1 MVPSSVF
8 LQFDLP
14 DPAVWFYASMVLA
27 VAIYFQFG
35 RILCLRNLDLLGLFL
50 FAPGFLLIED
60 AHRYAKGAPRDASV
74 AFLGYV
80 WLIAASGFW
89 FGRSL
94 LDVTAVKRPRV
105 AVNLSPTGLFWIAI
119 ALLVGLSVATAVQR
133 VEPETVGKRPA
144 QLDGIEG
151 GVAAAVNQ
159 DLPAGVKGY
168 VGRGIAI
175 ACQIAVVVLL
185 ILIGAIHFREF
196 ATGVSAAALYLLLPV
211 TSYRFD
217 QSHHVW
223 PTALLLGA
231 FLSYRRPIGAGVL
244 FGIAVG
250 TSFFPI
256 VLLPVWLQFY
266 RGRGQGVFLA
276 WSAGFTLLGLAAT
289 VPALVFG
296 GEFTSGIWQTLNLAD
311 WQPWGIAK
319 SEGIWGGVYWAYR
332 LPVFIAF
339 VALAL
344 GSAFWPTARDLGQL
358 LAASAVLLIGIQFWF
373 ADCGGAYVLWY
384 APFLI
389 LMILRPT
396 TTDLQPPVPE
406 HARLLGWLRRR
417 RAPAVAPAPS
427 LAV

>member
-1 MVPSSVF
+1 MPDSLF
-8 LQFDLP
+8 QQFELP
-14 DPAVWFYASMVLA
+14 DPAAWFFAALALA
-27 VAIYFQFG
+27 VAVFFQFH
-35 RILCLRNLDLLGLFL
+35 RIFSLRNLDLLGLFL
-50 FAPGFLLIED
+50 FVPGFLLIED
-60 AHRYAKGAPRDASV
+60 AHRYAKGGPRQPSV

-80 WLIAASGFW
+80 WLLSASGFW
-89 FGRSL
+89 FVRCL

-105 AVNLSPTGLFWIAI
+105 ASNLSTAGLFWLAG
-119 ALLVGLSVATAVQR
+119 ALLLGLSAATATQLA
-133 VEPETVGKRPA
+133 EPESVGKRPA
-144 QLDGIEG
+144 PLNDLEQSVSAVVQPVP
-151 GVAAAVNQ
+151 VAGAKVYAAR
-159 DLPAGVKGY
+159 A
-168 VGRGIAI
+168 IAI
-175 ACQIAVVVLL
+175 AGQIGVVVLL
-185 ILIGAIHFREF
+185 ILVAAVHFRDLS
-196 ATGVSAAALYLLLPV
+196 AGVGAAALYLLLPY

-266 RGRGQGVFLA
+266 RGRGQGVFAA
-276 WSAGFTLLGLAAT
+276 WSAIFAAVGLAIT

-296 GEFTSGIWQTLNLAD
+296 GEFASGIWQTLNLAD
-311 WQPWGIAK
+311 WQPWGLAK
-319 SEGIWGGVYWAYR
+319 SESIWTGVHWAYR

-339 VALAL
+339 VGLVL
-344 GSAFWPTARDLGQL
+344 GSAFWPTTRDLGQL
-358 LAASAVLLIGIQFWF
+358 LAACSTLLIGIQFWF

-396 TTDLQPPVPE
+396 TSEMQPPVSE
-406 HARLLGWLRRR
+406 GARLLGWLRRR
-417 RAPAVAPAPS
+417 RANAVVTSPS

>member
-1 MVPSSVF
+1 VPSSVF
-8 LQFDLP
+8 FQFESP
-14 DPAVWFYASMVLA
+14 DPAAWFYATLVLA

-35 RILCLRNLDLLGLFL
+35 RVLCLRNLDLLGLFL

-60 AHRYAKGAPRDASV
+60 AHRYARGGPRDPSV

-80 WLIAASGFW
+80 WLFGASGYW
-89 FGRSL
+89 FLRCL
-94 LDVTAVKRPRV
+94 LDVTAVRRPRV
-105 AVNLSPTGLFWIAI
+105 AVNLSPAGLCWLAG
-119 ALLVGLSVATAVQR
+119 ALLLGLGVATALQR
-133 VEPETVGKRPA
+133 IEREPLGKRPA
-144 QLDGIEG
+144 QLSGIEE
-151 GVAAAVNQ
+151 GVASAVQ
-159 DLPAGVKGY
+159 QVQPAEVKGQI
-168 VGRGIAI
+168 GRGIAV
-175 ACQIAVVVLL
+175 ACQVAVVILT
-185 ILIGAIHFREF
+185 ILIGTIHFREF
-196 ATGVSAAALYLLLPV
+196 ATGVSAAALYLLLPA

-244 FGIAVG
+244 FGLAVG

-266 RGRGQGVFLA
+266 RGRGQGVFLIWFA
-276 WSAGFTLLGLAAT
+276 AFALLGLAVT

-296 GEFTSGIWQTLNLAD
+296 GETTSGIWQTLNLAD
-311 WQPWGIAK
+311 WQPWGAAK
-319 SEGIWGGVYWAYR
+319 SEGIWSGVHWAYR

-339 VALAL
+339 VALVI

-358 LAASAVLLIGIQFWF
+358 LAASSALLIGIQFWF

-389 LMILRPT
+389 LMILRPST
-396 TTDLQPPVPE
+396 VDLQPPQQE
-406 HARLLGWLRRR
+406 SARLLGWLRRR
-417 RAPAVAPAPS
+417 QAPAVASSPS